1 MRKLKL
7 QMQISADG
15 YAAGPAG
22 ELDWLVWGWDE
33 TLKAHVSKQT
43 ENVDCILLG
52 RKLADGF
59 IPHWQSLQDNPDTAD
74 AFSDKMV
81 NTPKIVF
88 SASTNPGDWKNTMVI
103 SSDAE
108 TFIRQLKSQPG
119 KDIIVY
125 GGCSFV
131 SSLIDSGLIDEF
143 HLYMNPVAISK
154 GLSVFRKSSENIQ
167 LRLTQSISFSS
178 GIVLLQ
184 YEPK

>member
-1 MRKLKL
+1 M
-7 QMQISADG
+7 SADG
-15 YAAGPAG
+15 YAAGPEG
-22 ELDWLVWGWDE
+22 ELDWLVWDWDE
-33 TLKAHVSKQT
+33 ALKAHISKQT

-59 IPHWQSLQDNPDTAD
+59 IPHWQSSNENPETKDP
-74 AFSDKMV
+74 FSDKMV

-88 SASTNPGDWKNTMVI
+88 SATATAGEWKNTMVI

-125 GGCSFV
+125 GGCNFV
-131 SSLIDSGLIDEF
+131 SSLIDNGLIDEF
-143 HLYMNPVAISK
+143 NLYMNAVAISK
-154 GLSVFRKSSENIQ
+154 GLPVFRKSAENIH
-167 LRLTQSISFSS
+167 LRLIQSLSFSS

>member
-1 MRKLKL
+1 M
-7 QMQISADG
+7 SADG
-15 YAAGPAG
+15 YAAGLEG
-22 ELDWLVWGWDE
+22 ELDWLVWDWDDN
-33 TLKAHVSKQT
+33 LKAHVSKQT

-59 IPHWQSLQDNPDTAD
+59 IPHWQSLQENPETAD
-74 AFSDKMV
+74 ASSEKMV

-88 SASTNPGDWKNTMVI
+88 SATANAQDWKNTMVI

-119 KDIIVY
+119 KDIMVY

-131 SSLIDSGLIDEF
+131 SYLIDSGLIDEF
-143 HLYMNPVAISK
+143 HLYMNPVAIGG
-154 GLSVFRKSSENIQ
+154 GLPVFRKSTENIQ
-167 LRLTQSISFSS
+167 LRLTQSLSFSS